1 MRQAEHLASSRGDTG
16 HVFRPQQIAAP
27 ELQRILTARS
37 GRQIHEPL
45 GYRAGDWRAHCPKL
59 TSRYLVLQGAAQP
72 CAKVAKAIRRPHC
85 TQRTHRFG
93 GARAGKNRIGSEPL
107 QIINVEAQDSPLGI
121 DSDAAADAML
131 ARVNIRLKRFQPVRL
146 EADGPT
152 DEPARGADANLV
164 WVDMHLQSERPTD
177 ITADHPN
184 ARERDA
190 E

>member
-1 MRQAEHLASSRGDTG
+1 QADHRTRTRGAPG
-16 HVFRPQQIAAP
+16 PVSPPQQIAAP
-27 ELQRILTARS
+27 ELQRRLAACWGS
-37 GRQIHEPL
+37 QIHEPL

-72 CAKVAKAIRRPHC
+72 CAKVAKAIRRSHR

-107 QIINVEAQDSPLGI
+107 QIINVEAQDSPFGI

-131 ARVNIRLKRFQPVRL
+131 AGVTVRLERFQPVCL

-164 WVDMHLQSERPTD
+164 RVDMHLQSERPTN

-184 ARERDA
+184 ARGRDT